1 MEGQKWYYHSNI
13 TAQTNKTNN
22 TVRKLKQMEGEK
34 WEKAKRYACEIQL
47 CFVFVQNLIDQ
58 SGSMLENVIIQ
69 PNPFPLT
76 KQVGENRRVKV
87 QPHN

>member
-34 WEKAKRYACEIQL
+34 WEKAKRYACEI
-47 CFVFVQNLIDQ
+47 
-58 SGSMLENVIIQ
+58 
-69 PNPFPLT
+69 
-76 KQVGENRRVKV
+76 
-87 QPHN
+87 